1 MKCETLLTIV
11 NSIICTV
18 IFLRVFYFKRD
29 GRQHCKKGG
38 WLAFLILAY
47 SSSVPIRAYFD
58 PNYHAD
64 IYNIFANIL
73 ICTTLLVSKGNVI
86 KFIKG

>member
-11 NSIICTV
+11 NAIICTV

-47 SSSVPIRAYFD
+47 SSSVPIRAYL
-58 PNYHAD
+58 
-64 IYNIFANIL
+64 IL
-73 ICTTLLVSKGNVI
+73 IITLISTTSLPIS
-86 KFIKG
+86 

>member
-1 MKCETLLTIV
+1 M
-11 NSIICTV
+11 
-18 IFLRVFYFKRD
+18 
-29 GRQHCKKGG
+29 
-38 WLAFLILAY
+38 LAY

-64 IYNIFANIL
+64 IHNIFANIL
-73 ICTTLLVSKGNVI
+73 ICTTLLVNKGNVI